1 MGQPEL
7 REEKYKA
14 GGNWEQERPSSGSL
28 ERKAHFI
35 AFHSQ
40 CKEGSSVK
48 EVCVTPIGPSSLF
61 FRL

>member
-28 ERKAHFI
+28 QRI
-35 AFHSQ
+35 HSQ

-48 EVCVTPIGPSSLF
+48 EVCVLPIGPSSLF
-61 FRL
+61 VGL